1 MAEDKLYRVALR
13 EALAE
18 EMARDDSVFLI
29 GEDIGKFGGAYRVT
43 DGLLDRF
50 GPDRVV
56 DTPIAEEAI
65 IGTAIGS
72 AMLGLRPVVEMMT
85 INFSLIAYD
94 QIVNNAAKIRYM
106 FGGEAKVPMVIR
118 MPGGAGHQLSAQ
130 HSHSFEVLYGLIPGL
145 LVVAP
150 TTPED
155 AKGMLKSAIRSD
167 NPVMFLESLSLYNV
181 KGDVP
186 AGDYTTPLG
195 KAALR
200 RTGSDITIVGVSRM
214 AVLANE
220 AAKQLE
226 EEDIDAEVIDLR
238 SIRPIDWA
246 PIVESVRRTSRCLVK
261 KGEVI
266 AEVESDKATFD
277 LESEADGVLDIIV
290 QQGVPA
296 KIGAPIA
303 RIGAAGEAPA
313 ATPAPK
319 EAAPK
324 VEAAK
329 AEKPKPDS
337 EAPAPP
343 PPSEQARPTPLPPAP
358 KGAGTPEDDGAPRV
372 AGSPEVKASPLA
384 KRLAAELGVNLAMVQ
399 GSGPE
404 GRIVKEDVQAAAGN
418 RTAPPP
424 ASRVPPRM
432 AGRPGPDVEV
442 VEPTRMQATIA
453 RRMAEAKSTVPEFTV
468 TVEARVD
475 LAVSMRQQLKD
486 SVPGADKV
494 TMTDFLVRACALA
507 LRKFPEVNSSWADG
521 KFQRK
526 RRISIGLA
534 VAPSQGMGLLV
545 PVVHDADLKDLIQ
558 ISIESRQVIER
569 ARSGRPAEG
578 DLSGATFS
586 ISNLGMFGVDEFTAI
601 INPPEAA
608 ILAVGAIKDVPVVEG
623 GRIVPGK
630 VMRMTLSVDHR
641 VFYGA
646 TAAQFMAEVKRLIE
660 NPVTLV
666 VPATQ

>member
-1 MAEDKLYRVALR
+1 M
-13 EALAE
+13 E
-18 EMARDDSVFLI
+18 E
-29 GEDIGKFGGAYRVT
+29 G
-43 DGLLDRF
+43 
-50 GPDRVV
+50 
-56 DTPIAEEAI
+56 
-65 IGTAIGS
+65 
-72 AMLGLRPVVEMMT
+72 
-85 INFSLIAYD
+85 
-94 QIVNNAAKIRYM
+94 
-106 FGGEAKVPMVIR
+106 
-118 MPGGAGHQLSAQ
+118 
-130 HSHSFEVLYGLIPGL
+130 
-145 LVVAP
+145 
-150 TTPED
+150 
-155 AKGMLKSAIRSD
+155 
-167 NPVMFLESLSLYNV
+167 
-181 KGDVP
+181 
-186 AGDYTTPLG
+186 
-195 KAALR
+195 
-200 RTGSDITIVGVSRM
+200 TIVEWKKKSG
-214 AVLANE
+214 
-220 AAKQLE
+220 
-226 EEDIDAEVIDLR
+226 D
-238 SIRPIDWA
+238 P
-246 PIVESVRRTSRCLVK
+246 VK

-277 LESEADGVLDIIV
+277 LESESDGVLDIIV
-290 QQGVPA
+290 PQGVPA

-303 RIGAAGEAPA
+303 RIGVAAGRAQGAPPQDAPA
-313 ATPAPK
+313 AKPAP

-329 AEKPKPDS
+329 ADKPKAEPA
-337 EAPAPP
+337 APAAPS
-343 PPSEQARPTPLPPAP
+343 PPSPKPAEQPAP
-358 KGAGTPEDDGAPRV
+358 ATQDGNGAAM
-372 AGSPEVKASPLA
+372 AGSAEVKASPLA
-384 KRLAAELGVNLAMVQ
+384 KRLAAELGVNLAMVK

-404 GRIVKEDVQAAAGN
+404 GRIVKEDVQAAAIGK
-418 RTAPPP
+418 TATQRAP
-424 ASRVPPRM
+424 AAAPV
-432 AGRPGPDVEV
+432 RPSGPDVEV

-453 RRMAEAKSTVPEFTV
+453 RRMAEAKTTVPEFTV

-494 TMTDFLVRACALA
+494 TMTDFLVRASALA
-507 LRKFPEVNSSWADG
+507 LRKFPEVNSSWVDG

-586 ISNLGMFGVDEFTAI
+586 ISNLGMYGVDEFVAI

-608 ILAVGAIKDVPVVEG
+608 ILAVGAIKEVPVVDA

-646 TAAQFMAEVKRLIE
+646 TAAQFMAEVRRLIE